1 MKKNIKR
8 NKGIGSKEKEAPVSQ
23 TLPEKLERL
32 EQAAKPL
39 YELLRAEYDPMCHIV
54 IDWQGV
60 QVVRAEYGMPLR

>member
-1 MKKNIKR
+1 MN
-8 NKGIGSKEKEAPVSQ
+8 NNEKEAPASQ

-60 QVVRAEYGMPLR
+60 QVVRAERGIPLSMED